1 MRLSRLEGAANRRV
15 GTESDKDAH
24 FGVCRGKN
32 ARLATEQRV
41 RSVNEQGRVA
51 WTRPLKLPIHNFL
64 EPFLSGECDDLT

>member
-51 WTRPLKLPIHNFL
+51 WTRPLKLRDGTLN
-64 EPFLSGECDDLT
+64 EDLDKAGCAFGF